1 MSWKYHDKEVRVS
14 KEFSF
19 DSAHFLHEYEGKC
32 KHLHGHTYKL
42 QVGMIGKVDERGI
55 AIDFGEMKR
64 IVRERVVD
72 RLDHRNLNEM
82 LPMMNTTAENM
93 VVWMFEQID
102 DSLKEEGW
110 YPRIRL
116 EWARLWETPTC
127 YAEVT
132 AELMAEDA
140 EGPASVVG
148 LASVDRQASEVGS
161 VTDAGASNHTEPA
174 INNGRTP
181 SDSSAGGTGN
191 S

>member
-32 KHLHGHTYKL
+32 KHLHGHTYRL

-102 DSLKEEGW
+102 DSLREEGW

-132 AELMAEDA
+132 AELMAGSA
-140 EGPASVVG
+140 
-148 LASVDRQASEVGS
+148 DRLEPDVGS
-161 VTDAGASNHTEPA
+161 ATDAG
-174 INNGRTP
+174 
-181 SDSSAGGTGN
+181 GN
-191 S
+191 P

>member
-102 DSLKEEGW
+102 DSLREEGW

-132 AELMAEDA
+132 AELMAGSA
-140 EGPASVVG
+140 
-148 LASVDRQASEVGS
+148 DRLEPDVGS
-161 VTDAGASNHTEPA
+161 ATDAG
-174 INNGRTP
+174 
-181 SDSSAGGTGN
+181 GN
-191 S
+191 P

>member
-1 MSWKYHDKEVRVS
+1 
-14 KEFSF
+14 
-19 DSAHFLHEYEGKC
+19 
-32 KHLHGHTYKL
+32 
-42 QVGMIGKVDERGI
+42 
-55 AIDFGEMKR
+55 MKR

-102 DSLKEEGW
+102 DSLREEGW

-132 AELMAEDA
+132 AQLMAGAANGWGSDA
-140 EGPASVVG
+140 GSASDAHGTSDVGWNPRLPRTDGPAG
-148 LASVDRQASEVGS
+148 
-161 VTDAGASNHTEPA
+161 
-174 INNGRTP
+174 
-181 SDSSAGGTGN
+181 GN